1 MKKLI
6 SYASGAIALLIVAA
20 SVVAALIYAVQN
32 GMATLSNLGHKH
44 LVRHRHRHRWLPWIS
59 AHDPGSRRPG
69 AYLWCHQGCQP
80 EQAYTSVASQ
90 RAEEPGMNR
99 LAPLINI
106 AQQAAND
113 ARARGLWDQ
122 SLKTVAVV
130 VGLGLLAWL
139 IWKMK

>member
-1 MKKLI
+1 
-6 SYASGAIALLIVAA
+6 
-20 SVVAALIYAVQN
+20 
-32 GMATLSNLGHKH
+32 
-44 LVRHRHRHRWLPWIS
+44 
-59 AHDPGSRRPG
+59 
-69 AYLWCHQGCQP
+69 
-80 EQAYTSVASQ
+80 
-90 RAEEPGMNR
+90 MNR

-122 SLKTVAVV
+122 SLKTIAVV